1 MSQLLRG
8 PRGRLLTTYQFITRP
23 FEFLSRCAST
33 YGDVFNVPVV
43 SGDVVIAG
51 CPRSVEEVL
60 TAPPET
66 FIPFATRA
74 IAPLVGEHSLLML
87 SGERHR
93 RERKLLTPPFH
104 GDRMRAYGA
113 AMADT
118 AARRLTEAARAP
130 RAVAQEITQAISL
143 DVIIRAVFGVEEPS
157 RTSAFAR
164 AVVAMTD
171 ALTPALTFLPF
182 LQRDLG
188 GLGPYARFRRR
199 VDDLDALFRGQIE
212 RARAA
217 PGDDI
222 LSLMV
227 SARYD
232 DGSTMS
238 DQAIFDELRTLLFA
252 GHETTALALAWAL
265 DHVHRNPGVLARLR
279 DEIDALGPEPDPE
292 RLAAL
297 PYLDA
302 VCKEALRIY
311 PIVTESPRLLTQ
323 PFRLGE
329 HELLP
334 GTGVAPCILLV
345 HHHPE
350 LYPEPSRFRPER
362 FLERKFSPFEY
373 LPFGGGHRRCIG
385 AAFAMFEMKIV
396 LGVALSAW
404 EFRLL
409 DERPPRPVRRNL
421 TLSPSGGVPLVVR
434 ARNRASAPPP
444 DPGARRRRGSPSTGM
459 HRRGGHDIADME

>member
-1 MSQLLRG
+1 MSHMPRG
-8 PRGRLLTTYQFITRP
+8 PQGRIRTTYQILARP
-23 FEFLSRCAST
+23 FEFLPRCAAE
-33 YGDVFNVPVV
+33 YGDVFNVPMYN
-43 SGDVVIAG
+43 GDVVIAG
-51 CPRSVEEVL
+51 SPASVQAVM

-66 FIPFATRA
+66 FVPYAIKS
-74 IAPLVGEHSLLML
+74 IAPLVGAHSLLLL

-113 AMADT
+113 VMADV
-118 AARRLTEAARAP
+118 AARRFAEAARAP

-143 DVIIRAVFGVEEPS
+143 DVILRAVFGVEEPP
-157 RTSAFAR
+157 RTGAFAR
-164 AVVAMTD
+164 AVVGMSEAFV
-171 ALTPALTFLPF
+171 PALAFLPF
-182 LQRDLG
+182 LQRELG

-199 VDDLDALFRGQIE
+199 VDALDALLRGQIE

-222 LSLMV
+222 LSLLV

-232 DGSTMS
+232 DGSSMS
-238 DQAIFDELRTLLFA
+238 EQAILDELRTLLFA

-265 DHVHRNPGVLARLR
+265 DHVHRHPAVLGRLR

-302 VCKEALRIY
+302 VCKEALRLV
-311 PIVTESPRLLTQ
+311 PVVTEVPRLVAQ

-329 HELLP
+329 HELQP

-345 HHHPE
+345 HHRPD

-362 FLERKFSPFEY
+362 FLERRFSPFEY
-373 LPFGGGHRRCIG
+373 LPFGGGDRRCIG
-385 AAFAMFEMKIV
+385 AAFALFEMKIV

-404 EFRLL
+404 QLRLL
-409 DERPPRPVRRNL
+409 DERPPRPVRRNV
-421 TLSPSGGVPLVVR
+421 TLGPSGGVPVALR
-434 ARNRASAPPP
+434 A
-444 DPGARRRRGSPSTGM
+444 ARRGAA
-459 HRRGGHDIADME
+459 RGGVRGWAQATGA

>member
-1 MSQLLRG
+1 MSQLPRG
-8 PRGRLLTTYQFITRP
+8 PQGRLLTTYQFLTRP
-23 FEFLSRCAST
+23 IELLSRCAAT
-33 YGDVFNVPVV
+33 YGDVFNVPMYN
-43 SGDVVIAG
+43 GDVVMAG
-51 CPRSVEEVL
+51 SPASVQDVM
-60 TAPPET
+60 TAPPDALV
-66 FIPFATRA
+66 PYATKS
-74 IAPLVGEHSLLML
+74 IAPLVGEHSLVML

-104 GDRMRAYGA
+104 GDRMRAYAA
-113 AMADT
+113 AMADV
-118 AARRLTEAARAP
+118 AARRFAEAARAP
-130 RAVAQEITQAISL
+130 RAVAQDITQAISL
-143 DVIIRAVFGVEEPS
+143 DVILRAVFGVEEPS
-157 RTSAFAR
+157 RMSAFAR
-164 AVVAMTD
+164 AIVAMTD
-171 ALTPALTFLPF
+171 ALTPALTFLPV
-182 LQRDLG
+182 LQRELG

-199 VDDLDALFRGQIE
+199 VEHLDALCREQIE

-222 LSLMV
+222 LSLLV
-227 SARYD
+227 AARYD
-232 DGSTMS
+232 DGSSMS

-265 DHVHRNPGVLARLR
+265 DHAHRHPTVLARLR
-279 DEIDALGPEPDPE
+279 DELDALGPEPDPE

-302 VCKEALRIY
+302 VCKEALRLH
-311 PIVTESPRLLTQ
+311 PIVTEAPRMAAQ

-329 HELLP
+329 HTLPP

-345 HHHPE
+345 HHRPE

-362 FLERKFSPFEY
+362 FLERKYSPFEY
-373 LPFGGGHRRCIG
+373 LPFGGGNRRCIG

-421 TLSPSGGVPLVVR
+421 TLGPAGGVPLALR
-434 ARNRASAPPP
+434 ARGRAALRT
-444 DPGARRRRGSPSTGM
+444 A
-459 HRRGGHDIADME
+459 A

>member
-1 MSQLLRG
+1 MSHLPRG
-8 PRGRLLTTYQFITRP
+8 PQGRLRTTYQFLTRP
-23 FEFLSRCAST
+23 LEFLFRCADT
-33 YGDVFNVPVV
+33 YGDVFNMPMYN
-43 SGDVVIAG
+43 GDVVIAG
-51 CPRSVEEVL
+51 SAASVQDVM

-66 FIPFATRA
+66 FVPYAVKS
-74 IAPLVGEHSLLML
+74 IASLLGEHSLLML

-104 GDRMRAYGA
+104 GDRMRAYA
-113 AMADT
+113 AIMADT
-118 AARRLTEAARAP
+118 AARRFAEAARAP

-143 DVIIRAVFGVEEPS
+143 DVIIRAVFGVEEPH
-157 RTSAFAR
+157 RTRAFAR
-164 AVVAMTD
+164 AVVAMGD
-171 ALTPALTFLPF
+171 AVTPALAFLPL
-182 LQRDLG
+182 LQRELG
-188 GLGPYARFRRR
+188 GFGPYARFRRR
-199 VDDLDALFRGQIE
+199 VEALEALFRDQIE
-212 RARAA
+212 RARAT

-222 LSLMV
+222 LSLLV

-232 DGSTMS
+232 DGSAMS
-238 DQAIFDELRTLLFA
+238 DQAIFDQLRTLLFA

-265 DHVHRNPGVLARLR
+265 DHVHRDPGVLARLR

-302 VCKEALRIY
+302 VCKEALRLY
-311 PIVTESPRLLTQ
+311 PIATEVPRLVAQ

-329 HELLP
+329 HELQP

-345 HHHPE
+345 HHRPE

-373 LPFGGGHRRCIG
+373 LPFGGGNRRCIG

-404 EFRLL
+404 QFRLL
-409 DERPPRPVRRNL
+409 DERPPRPARRNV
-421 TLSPSGGVPLVVR
+421 TLGPAGGVPVALR
-434 ARNRASAPPP
+434 ARDRSALRAA
-444 DPGARRRRGSPSTGM
+444 
-459 HRRGGHDIADME
+459 

>member
-1 MSQLLRG
+1 MSHLPRG
-8 PRGRLLTTYQFITRP
+8 PQGRLRTTYQFLTRP
-23 FEFLSRCAST
+23 LELLFRCADT
-33 YGDVFNVPVV
+33 YGDVFNMPMYN
-43 SGDVVIAG
+43 GDVVIAG
-51 CPRSVEEVL
+51 SAASVQDVM

-66 FIPFATRA
+66 FVPYAVKS
-74 IAPLVGEHSLLML
+74 IAPLLGEHSLLVL

-104 GDRMRAYGA
+104 GDRMRAYA
-113 AMADT
+113 AIMADT
-118 AARRLTEAARAP
+118 AARRFAEAARAP

-143 DVIIRAVFGVEEPS
+143 DVIIRAVFGVEEPH
-157 RTSAFAR
+157 RTRAFAR
-164 AVVAMTD
+164 AVVAMGD
-171 ALTPALTFLPF
+171 AVTPALAFLPL
-182 LQRDLG
+182 LQRELG
-188 GLGPYARFRRR
+188 GFGPYARFRRR
-199 VDDLDALFRGQIE
+199 VEALEALFRDQIE

-222 LSLMV
+222 LSLLV

-232 DGSTMS
+232 DGSVMS
-238 DQAIFDELRTLLFA
+238 DRAIFDQLRTLLFA

-265 DHVHRNPGVLARLR
+265 DHVHRHPGVLARLR

-302 VCKEALRIY
+302 VCKEALRLY
-311 PIVTESPRLLTQ
+311 PIATEVPRLVAR

-329 HELLP
+329 HELQP

-345 HHHPE
+345 HHRPE

-373 LPFGGGHRRCIG
+373 LPFGGGNRRCIG

-404 EFRLL
+404 QFQLL
-409 DERPPRPVRRNL
+409 DQRPPRPVRRNV
-421 TLSPSGGVPLVVR
+421 TLGPAGGVPVALR
-434 ARNRASAPPP
+434 ARDSGALRAA
-444 DPGARRRRGSPSTGM
+444 
-459 HRRGGHDIADME
+459 

>member
-1 MSQLLRG
+1 MSHLPRG
-8 PRGRLLTTYQFITRP
+8 PQGRLRTTYQFLTRP
-23 FEFLSRCAST
+23 LELLFRCADT
-33 YGDVFNVPVV
+33 YGDVFNMPMYN
-43 SGDVVIAG
+43 GDVVIAG
-51 CPRSVEEVL
+51 SAASVQDVM

-66 FIPFATRA
+66 FVPYAVKS
-74 IAPLVGEHSLLML
+74 IAPLLGEHSLLVL

-104 GDRMRAYGA
+104 GDRMRAYA
-113 AMADT
+113 AIMADT
-118 AARRLTEAARAP
+118 AARRFAEAARAP

-143 DVIIRAVFGVEEPS
+143 DVIIRAVFGVEEPH
-157 RTSAFAR
+157 RTRAFAR
-164 AVVAMTD
+164 AVVAMGD
-171 ALTPALTFLPF
+171 AVTPALAFLPL
-182 LQRDLG
+182 LQRELG
-188 GLGPYARFRRR
+188 GFGPYARFRRR
-199 VDDLDALFRGQIE
+199 VEALEALFRDQIR

-222 LSLMV
+222 LSLLV

-232 DGSTMS
+232 DGSAMS
-238 DQAIFDELRTLLFA
+238 DRAIFDQLRTLLFA
-252 GHETTALALAWAL
+252 GHETTALSLAWAL
-265 DHVHRNPGVLARLR
+265 DHVHRDPGVLARLR

-302 VCKEALRIY
+302 VCKEALRLY
-311 PIVTESPRLLTQ
+311 PIATEVPRLVAR

-329 HELLP
+329 HELQP

-345 HHHPE
+345 HHRPE

-373 LPFGGGHRRCIG
+373 LPFGGGSRRCIG

-404 EFRLL
+404 QFQLL
-409 DERPPRPVRRNL
+409 DQRPPRPVRRNV
-421 TLSPSGGVPLVVR
+421 TLGPAGGVPVALR
-434 ARNRASAPPP
+434 ARDSGALRAA
-444 DPGARRRRGSPSTGM
+444 
-459 HRRGGHDIADME
+459 

>member
-1 MSQLLRG
+1 MSQLPRG
-8 PRGRLLTTYQFITRP
+8 PQGRLLTTYQFLTRP
-23 FEFLSRCAST
+23 TEFLFQCAAT
-33 YGDVFNVPVV
+33 YGDVFNVPLYNGGFVMAGSPALV
-43 SGDVVIAG
+43 QDVM
-51 CPRSVEEVL
+51 
-60 TAPPET
+60 TAPPDT
-66 FIPFATRA
+66 FVPYATKA
-74 IAPLVGEHSLLML
+74 IARLLGERSLLIL

-104 GDRMRAYGA
+104 GDRMRAYA
-113 AMADT
+113 ATMADV
-118 AARRLTEAARAP
+118 AARRFAEAARAP
-130 RAVAQEITQAISL
+130 RAVAQEITQVISL

-164 AVVAMTD
+164 AVVAVTD

-182 LQRDLG
+182 LQRELG
-188 GLGPYARFRRR
+188 GFGPYARFRRR
-199 VDDLDALFRGQIE
+199 VDHLEALFREQIE

-222 LSLMV
+222 LSLLV

-232 DGSTMS
+232 DGSSMS
-238 DQAIFDELRTLLFA
+238 DQAIFDELRVLLFA

-265 DHVHRNPGVLARLR
+265 DHAHRHPGVLARLR

-302 VCKEALRIY
+302 VCKEALRLH
-311 PIVTESPRLLTQ
+311 PIVTEVPRVVAQ

-329 HELLP
+329 HMLPP
-334 GTGVAPCILLV
+334 GTGVAPSVLLV

-362 FLERKFSPFEY
+362 FLERKHSPFEY
-373 LPFGGGHRRCIG
+373 LPFGGGNRRCIG

-404 EFRLL
+404 QFRLL

-421 TLSPSGGVPLVVR
+421 VMLGPAGGVPLALR
-434 ARNRASAPPP
+434 ARSRSALRAA
-444 DPGARRRRGSPSTGM
+444 A
-459 HRRGGHDIADME
+459 